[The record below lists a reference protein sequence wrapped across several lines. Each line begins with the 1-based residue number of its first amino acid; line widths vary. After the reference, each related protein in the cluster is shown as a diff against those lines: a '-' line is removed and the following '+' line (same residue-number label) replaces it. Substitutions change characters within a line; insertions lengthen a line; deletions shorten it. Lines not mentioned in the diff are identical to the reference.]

1 MAGFASQRPC
11 RKTESTRGPAEKTQ
25 RLGRD
30 GEGMGGAEEEGRV
43 LPKKRRLGKT
53 TTTTTTTTTSTCVRG
68 GGGGMGRTKVRKG
81 RRAKVRKRTT
91 GARTYAGRIWPGGT
105 RGAHTAQL
113 ARAYVG
119 TDVRAHVLGALLF
132 VCPQRSHNPPEY
144 VKQCPQRS
152 HYVRT
157 YLLKQTN
164 DVRTYVC
171 AS

>member
-1 MAGFASQRPC
+1 
-11 RKTESTRGPAEKTQ
+11 
-25 RLGRD
+25 
-30 GEGMGGAEEEGRV
+30 
-43 LPKKRRLGKT
+43 
-53 TTTTTTTTTSTCVRG
+53 
-68 GGGGMGRTKVRKG
+68 MGRTKVRKG

-91 GARTYAGRIWPGGT
+91 GARTYAGRIWPGET

-113 ARAYVG
+113 PRAYVG

-164 DVRTYVC
+164 DVRTYALHNTAYVRTY
-171 AS
+171 ALKQTNDVRTYVRKYVRAYVRTYALHNTEVQPG